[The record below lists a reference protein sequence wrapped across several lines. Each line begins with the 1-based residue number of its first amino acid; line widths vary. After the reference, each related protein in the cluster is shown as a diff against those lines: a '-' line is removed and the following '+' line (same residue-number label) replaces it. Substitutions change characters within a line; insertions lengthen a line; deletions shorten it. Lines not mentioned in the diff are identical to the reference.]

1 MGCPLNPFT
10 MKILKIVGKRVLNTM
25 AVLIAVIVL
34 NFILM
39 HLAPG
44 DIVDVIVGEMG
55 GASEEQ
61 VQQIRDQYGLNKSLL
76 EQLLIYLK
84 KMARGDMGYSYY
96 FNMPVNDLIL
106 PRFPATILL
115 VGSSLLLAVIVGTF
129 LGVVS
134 SRNPDSFFSHM
145 VTVLSLVGYSA
156 PVFWTGIML
165 LIVFASFI
173 PIFPVSGMYDIAKE
187 SGRLM
192 RLWDIFHHLI
202 LPMVTLAILNLALYS
217 RLARASMLDVL
228 GSDYIRT
235 ARAKGMTRDVVIYKH
250 ALRNAILPVVTITG
264 LQMSQV
270 FAGAV
275 VVETVFNWPGM
286 GQLAFE
292 TILRRDTPTLL
303 GILFF
308 STFIVVVANLLTDLS
323 YSLIDPRIRTDDH
336 REA

>member
-1 MGCPLNPFT
+1 
-10 MKILKIVGKRVLNTM
+10 
-25 AVLIAVIVL
+25 
-34 NFILM
+34 
-39 HLAPG
+39 
-44 DIVDVIVGEMG
+44 
-55 GASEEQ
+55 
-61 VQQIRDQYGLNKSLL
+61 
-76 EQLLIYLK
+76 
-84 KMARGDMGYSYY
+84 
-96 FNMPVNDLIL
+96 
-106 PRFPATILL
+106 
-115 VGSSLLLAVIVGTF
+115 
-129 LGVVS
+129 
-134 SRNPDSFFSHM
+134 
-145 VTVLSLVGYSA
+145 
-156 PVFWTGIML
+156 ML

-187 SGRLM
+187 GGSLM

-235 ARAKGMTRDVVIYKH
+235 AQAKGMTRDVVIYKH

-308 STFIVVVANLLTDLS
+308 STFMVVVANLLTDLC
-323 YSLIDPRIRTDDH
+323 YSVIDPRIRSDEN
-336 REA
+336 RNV